1 MDREMIIN
9 LSKKIIRIV
18 IVAKLAGVCVKVGRA
33 VYDCIP
39 KYDTIE
45 GIDTDLLIEENTT
58 DIESIDLSIPSDLP
72 EPF

>member
-1 MDREMIIN
+1 MDREMILN

-58 DIESIDLSIPSDLP
+58 DIESIDLSVPSDLP

>member
-18 IVAKLAGVCVKVGRA
+18 IVAKLAGVCVKVGKA

-58 DIESIDLSIPSDLP
+58 DIESIDLSVPENLP

>member
-58 DIESIDLSIPSDLP
+58 DIESIDLSVPSDLP

>member
-1 MDREMIIN
+1 MDREMIIQ

-18 IVAKLAGVCVKVGRA
+18 LVAKIAGVCVKVGKA

-45 GIDTDLLIEENTT
+45 DIDTDILIEENTT
-58 DIESIDLSIPSDLP
+58 DISVIDLSTPTDLP
-72 EPF
+72 EIQ

>member
-18 IVAKLAGVCVKVGRA
+18 IVAKLAGVCEKVGRA

-45 GIDTDLLIEENTT
+45 DIDTDLLIEENTT
-58 DIESIDLSIPSDLP
+58 DIESIDLSVPKDLP

>member
-18 IVAKLAGVCVKVGRA
+18 IFAKLAGVCVKVGRA

-58 DIESIDLSIPSDLP
+58 DIESIDLSVPENLP

>member
-58 DIESIDLSIPSDLP
+58 DIESIDLSVPENLP

>member
-58 DIESIDLSIPSDLP
+58 DIESIDLSVPKDLP

>member
-18 IVAKLAGVCVKVGRA
+18 IVAKLAGVCVKVGKA

-45 GIDTDLLIEENTT
+45 GIDIDILIEKNTT
-58 DIESIDLSIPSDLP
+58 DTDKIDLSVPSDLP